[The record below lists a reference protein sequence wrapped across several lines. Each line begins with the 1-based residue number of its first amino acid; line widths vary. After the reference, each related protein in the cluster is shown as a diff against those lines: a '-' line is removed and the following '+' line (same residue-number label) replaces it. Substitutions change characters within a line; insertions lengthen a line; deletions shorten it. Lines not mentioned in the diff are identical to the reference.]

1 MQLEAA
7 GGRPRIHSG
16 GRAGEA
22 PGASK
27 EQVPVWGV
35 FVHHSA
41 CRLAPPAARA
51 QGAGGCPL
59 YPSSDLDCGAPVSA
73 TERLSSWLQCE
84 ESEQRSQTKADKTAG
99 EHSPQPGPRG
109 PGLPSQWGA
118 HQALGIALWAVGR
131 LPQQWAWEWGTWG
144 RCWRVALQLALWSWE
159 VWGWRA
165 GRQDGSHLFPRI
177 RELTSRLSPTPT
189 SHPWNLS

>member
-1 MQLEAA
+1 MQLEVAVHA
-7 GGRPRIHSG
+7 STVGVAPGRHRERPRSKFQFG
-16 GRAGEA
+16 GCLFTILRAGW
-22 PGASK
+22 PLL
-27 EQVPVWGV
+27 QPV
-35 FVHHSA
+35 
-41 CRLAPPAARA
+41 L
-51 QGAGGCPL
+51 GAGGCPL
-59 YPSSDLDCGAPVSA
+59 HPSSDLDCGAPVSA

-99 EHSPQPGPRG
+99 EHSPQPGPRW

-144 RCWRVALQLALWSWE
+144 RCWLVALQLALWSWE